1 MINIYTRI
9 RVVACAIST
18 LWRALHRSRARYVVK
33 SSLLSIYFFI
43 FVDFS
48 LRSREFL

>member
-18 LWRALHRSRARYVVK
+18 LWHALHRSRARYVVK
-33 SSLLSIYFFI
+33 SSLPFDLFLYF
-43 FVDFS
+43 
-48 LRSREFL
+48 R